1 MADTSTYDDVFRVP
15 GTFHFLPSQVLLEQ
29 GVHGRSERKATLIR
43 ALFFFFSL
51 FLSLCACI
59 HGSVFRRS
67 SCRGE
72 SASSG
77 VHCGL
82 SSLVPEHLLQTG
94 FGRQLAVCQE
104 VRLSLEV
111 T

>member
-1 MADTSTYDDVFRVP
+1 MYFAYLVRFIFYGGFARARS
-15 GTFHFLPSQVLLEQ
+15 
-29 GVHGRSERKATLIR
+29 VHGRSERKATLIS

-51 FLSLCACI
+51 TLCACI
-59 HGSVFRRS
+59 HGSVIRRS
-67 SCRGE
+67 NCRGE

-82 SSLVPEHLLQTG
+82 SSLVPEHLLQIG

-104 VRLSLEV
+104 VGLLLEV